1 MDKSQ
6 HLLSDELAKLR
17 TRIES
22 EPKQVLKAA
31 ESCAERANSMLFPE
45 GVIDS
50 LIIISRCYWALM
62 EYRKGLKRIRDAYN
76 KLNHMENDDALPEI
90 LHVHAL
96 HHWGQAKY
104 YSAQQY
110 WIRALEQSAL
120 VDDVEIQIE
129 SLIGLGNIWRVLREY
144 DLAKSTHELAVK
156 VANNMRID
164 WLEGKAS
171 ILLSWDHYLLGNY
184 IEMLS
189 ILDSAEEVL
198 SGHNDSTWHAEI
210 WDFRGLA
217 LLGLERLE
225 DADDATRKAQELV
238 EQHDLIWMRAH
249 SFVSRARLELLRK
262 QPGKSTQLL
271 KVAEKAATSF
281 DDGELLSQIYFQQ
294 SRVAEEVGDFKVA
307 LEAFKK
313 YRSHS
318 TNMMREQTAREG
330 NDKAQA
336 SKRLLEKRALKLI
349 NRVRTQ
355 YEYDPNKHMSQ
366 LVSENH
372 WWEELVLFKTQLK
385 QANYAVII
393 IQHDDSNTLDICM
406 EITHTLCNQKDL
418 LSRLSPDRIG
428 LLIAEK
434 GDSATNVYDVLCQ
447 ITEIYPWKRR
457 STSSMRPR
465 VELYNLL
472 AFPFTLE
479 QLEQQEQLTSSLTH
493 NSYEEEQ

>member
-1 MDKSQ
+1 MEKSQ
-6 HLLSDELAKLR
+6 HLLKEELEKLR

-22 EPKQVLKAA
+22 EPKQVLRAA
-31 ESCAERANSMLFPE
+31 ENCAERANSIFYPE

-62 EYRKGLKRIRDAYN
+62 DYRKGLKRIREAYN
-76 KLNHMENDDALPEI
+76 RLHQIDNDDALPEI

-110 WIRALEQSAL
+110 WIKSLEQSAL
-120 VDDVEIQIE
+120 VDHVEIQIE
-129 SLIGLGNIWRVLREY
+129 SLIGLGNIWRILREY
-144 DLAKSTHELAVK
+144 SLAKSTHELAVK

-164 WLEGKAS
+164 WLEGKAR
-171 ILLSWDHYLLGNY
+171 ILLAWDHYLLGRY

-189 ILDSAEEVL
+189 ILDGAEEAL
-198 SGHNDSTWHAEI
+198 RDHNDSTWHAEI

-225 DADDATRKAQELV
+225 DADQATQKAQQLV
-238 EQHDLIWMRAH
+238 EKYDLVWMRAH

-262 QPGKSTQLL
+262 KPCESSQLL
-271 KVAEKAATSF
+271 KVAEQAATSF

-294 SRVAEEVGDFKVA
+294 SRVAEEVGDYKIA
-307 LEAFKK
+307 LEAFKQ

-318 TNMMREQTAREG
+318 TNMLREQTAREG

-349 NRVRTQ
+349 NRVRSQ

-366 LVSENH
+366 VVSETY
-372 WWEELVLFKTQLK
+372 WWEQLVLFKTQLK

-393 IQHDDSNTLDICM
+393 IQHEDSSTLDVCM
-406 EITHTLCNQKDL
+406 ELAHTLCNNKDL
-418 LSRLSPDRIG
+418 LSRLSPDRLG
-428 LLIAEK
+428 LLVAEK
-434 GDSATNVYDVLCQ
+434 GDSAFNIYEVLCN
-447 ITEIYPWKRR
+447 ITEIYPWQRR
-457 STSSMRPR
+457 GVSSILPR

-472 AFPFTLE
+472 TFPFTLE
-479 QLEQQEQLTSSLTH
+479 QLEQQEQLISSLEPST
-493 NSYEEEQ
+493 YREEL